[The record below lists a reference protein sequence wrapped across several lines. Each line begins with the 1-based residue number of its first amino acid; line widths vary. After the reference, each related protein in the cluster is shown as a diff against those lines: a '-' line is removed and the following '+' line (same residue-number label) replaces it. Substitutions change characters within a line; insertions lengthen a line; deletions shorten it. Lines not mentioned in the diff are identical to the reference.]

1 MLRPCAAFAGL
12 AFLALAACGGPA
24 EPTWAP
30 DVEVAR
36 WAVPHEGPS
45 GRVTVFTVINNEN
58 GTGLHTGLLIE
69 GDQRVLFDP
78 AGTFKHPHAP
88 ERNDVLYGISDRVL
102 DVYID
107 YHARERFDV
116 KIQEVDVP
124 ISVAR
129 QLSADAQAYG
139 AVPKAQCSLAI
150 SRLLSKT
157 PGFETVSPSY
167 SPNRTY
173 RNVAE
178 LPGVRTRIVT
188 DDDAN
193 DNHGVLLMAA
203 KEAEALRLAEAES
216 QRQAARRASAE

>member
-1 MLRPCAAFAGL
+1 MPHD
-12 AFLALAACGGPA
+12 GPA
-24 EPTWAP
+24 
-30 DVEVAR
+30 R
-36 WAVPHEGPS
+36 I
-45 GRVTVFTVINNEN
+45 TVFTVVNNEN
-58 GTGLHTGLLIE
+58 GTGLHTGILIE

-88 ERNDVLYGISDRVL
+88 ERNDVLYGVSDRVL

-116 KIQEVDVP
+116 RIQEVDVP

-129 QLSADAQAYG
+129 RLAAEAQAYG
-139 AVPKAQCSLAI
+139 AVPKAQCSLSI
-150 SRLLSKT
+150 SRLLSET
-157 PGFETVSPSY
+157 PGFETVRVTY
-167 SPNRTY
+167 MPNRIY
-173 RNVAE
+173 EAVAQI
-178 LPGVRTRIVT
+178 PGVRTRVVT

-203 KEAEALRLAEAES
+203 KEAEEMRLAEAEA

>member
-1 MLRPCAAFAGL
+1 MQRPCAALVGL

-30 DVEVAR
+30 DVEVTR
-36 WAVPHEGPS
+36 WAVPHDGPA
-45 GRVTVFTVINNEN
+45 RITVFTVVNNEN
-58 GTGLHTGLLIE
+58 GTGLHTGILIE

-88 ERNDVLYGISDRVL
+88 ERNDVLYGVSDRVL

-116 KIQEVDVP
+116 RIQEVDVP

-129 QLSADAQAYG
+129 RLAAEAQAYG
-139 AVPKAQCSLAI
+139 AVPKAQCSLSI
-150 SRLLSKT
+150 SRLLSET
-157 PGFETVSPSY
+157 PGFETVRVTY
-167 SPNRTY
+167 MPNRIY
-173 RNVAE
+173 EAVAQI
-178 LPGVRTRIVT
+178 PGVRTRVVT

-203 KEAEALRLAEAES
+203 KEAEEMRLAEAEA